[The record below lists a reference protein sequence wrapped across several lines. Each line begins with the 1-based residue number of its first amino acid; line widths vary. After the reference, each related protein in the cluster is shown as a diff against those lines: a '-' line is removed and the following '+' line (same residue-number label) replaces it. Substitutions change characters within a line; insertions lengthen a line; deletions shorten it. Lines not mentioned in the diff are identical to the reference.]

1 MFKRCWA
8 VTSVNL
14 VNKFTCKKT
23 NFMYCTNQFHVLI
36 DDACL
41 NQCLNCLF
49 KYVVCFFKI
58 HELKK
63 VLYCQNKFYILK
75 HYLDLTSSYQSFSN
89 FLFLFLVF
97 LNTVCLYSF

>member
-1 MFKRCWA
+1 M
-8 VTSVNL
+8 L
-14 VNKFTCKKT
+14 P

-63 VLYCQNKFYILK
+63 VLYCQKTKITKITKMFKFYILK